1 MYKTFCSDLTTDHTS
16 LSCAA
21 TSVDPTPTPQ
31 PGRDGQKRPQ
41 IVCVCVCTFSAGD
54 LVLSAVLSGYF
65 DIIFGDDQDILSTT
79 LAGFGSRIADT
90 LKLLSVLN
98 SIGMISGGI

>member
-31 PGRDGQKRPQ
+31 PGRVGQKRPQ
-41 IVCVCVCTFSAGD
+41 IVCVCTFSAGD

>member
-1 MYKTFCSDLTTDHTS
+1 M
-16 LSCAA
+16 
-21 TSVDPTPTPQ
+21 
-31 PGRDGQKRPQ
+31 
-41 IVCVCVCTFSAGD
+41 CVCTFSAGD